1 MWPSVWKTVS
11 STLGATHMKK
21 HNSAVEKLNFSKNKA
36 LWLKQNNESDS
47 YLCEVYDIEWD
58 LWKGRVHF

>member
-1 MWPSVWKTVS
+1 
-11 STLGATHMKK
+11 MKK

-47 YLCEVYDIEWD
+47 YLCEVYDIE
-58 LWKGRVHF
+58 